1 MLNNIT
7 LGQYFPGDSFIH
19 RLDPRTKILLT
30 IMFLVCVFL
39 SRGFL
44 GFGLI
49 VAFIFLVETP
59 TFITVTYSVIMLVFI
74 VLLSYEGWQ
83 RLKEIEEGL
92 EDAVDNY

>member
-1 MLNNIT
+1 MDSNT
-7 LGQYFPGDSFIH
+7 KKKLGVIAIVLIFAVYG
-19 RLDPRTKILLT
+19 
-30 IMFLVCVFL
+30 L
-39 SRGFL
+39 S
-44 GFGLI
+44 I
-49 VAFIFLVETP
+49 VVFIFLVETP

>member
-1 MLNNIT
+1 MDSNT
-7 LGQYFPGDSFIH
+7 KKKLGVIAIVLIFAVYG
-19 RLDPRTKILLT
+19 
-30 IMFLVCVFL
+30 L
-39 SRGFL
+39 S
-44 GFGLI
+44 I